1 MPRIN
6 LIPWREAERK
16 RKRQEFGV
24 GAVGALVVAGAIAF
38 LVNLQMQSAI
48 NGQTERNQYLKSEI
62 SNLDKQIAEIL
73 ELDAQKQRLL
83 ARTQVI
89 EQLERSRPEIV
100 HVFDQLAR
108 TLPDGV
114 HLTSVKQTN
123 RKIQLRGRAQSSTRV
138 ASYMRNIDAS
148 EWLAEPALDILETKG
163 GGEANSQFSLN
174 AVQENPQLPAEEA
187 AASAKKAQR
196 SAKK

>member
-48 NGQTERNQYLKSEI
+48 NGQNERNQYLKSEI

-114 HLTSVKQTN
+114 HLTSVKQTS

-138 ASYMRNIDAS
+138 ASYMRNIDGS

-163 GGEANSQFSLN
+163 GGDHERADRTDAELLAFAL
-174 AVQENPQLPAEEA
+174 ALRLPP
-187 AASAKKAQR
+187 R
-196 SAKK
+196 D